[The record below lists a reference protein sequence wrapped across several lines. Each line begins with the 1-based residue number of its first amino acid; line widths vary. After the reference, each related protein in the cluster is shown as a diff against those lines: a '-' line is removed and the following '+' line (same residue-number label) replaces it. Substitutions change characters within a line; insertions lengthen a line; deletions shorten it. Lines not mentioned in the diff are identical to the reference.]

1 MFRMYIQKPAPTP
14 TIIPAYQPPVPNI
27 SIKPLAS
34 AVVFGSVFAPLYST
48 GPCTSCGNSK

>member
-1 MFRMYIQKPAPTP
+1 MYIQKPAPAP
-14 TIIPAYQPPVPNI
+14 AIVSAYQPPVPNI

-34 AVVFGSVFAPLYST
+34 TVVLGSVFAPLYST